1 MLLYVREIALRR
13 VLQFVSVL
21 IFVCV
26 TSTSNALALTDPGD
40 WWFNSYDTS
49 NGGQMLST
57 KQIDWCYSN
66 MDKRQSSEVSAI
78 GLIQNVL
85 NDCVNPAKKGPCSVL
100 LLDQSN
106 PSKGTEYTCDVS
118 RTSESEPIA
127 KAINESIV
135 NEPNQLVAL
144 LCGTAV
150 TDSQAEAIRPCAKAV
165 RKAYYTPACYY
176 HNGRDSKDGTAT
188 DQFTAT
194 CVYNAVKSNPVIRF
208 MKPVAAIKDAISQ
221 GRKGTQDAID
231 GALKD
236 VASKND
242 CEKSGGTWKDN
253 KCQQKE
259 DTSTCNIEGGLS
271 WVICPV
277 MNTLASINDTAFSA
291 LKNFLEIDAKVIT
304 NNDIKGA
311 WEKFRDIANVAF
323 IGAFLIVIYSQMT
336 GTGISNYGIKKIIP
350 RIVVAAVL
358 INISFWVCAVMVD
371 ISNIVGSSIYNLLG
385 DSINIGGGDS
395 GHEGWNAVVG
405 GLLTGGI
412 VIALVAALILAPTV
426 LLAVAV
432 VLIILIARQAFV
444 ILLIA
449 MSPLAFTAYLLPNT
463 EQWFKKWWK
472 AFVAVLM
479 VYPTVG
485 LVFGASTLASRVL
498 GTSDDK
504 LMQVAALAIMGI
516 PLFAVPALL
525 KGAMSAA
532 GSIGQKLAGLQDR
545 ANKRGMRGIKEGRL
559 GEAKAAFDARR
570 ASRKINRRLGQGRL
584 AKWGQ
589 RGAVEGANGKTVY
602 RSRRAAAAAWL
613 GTRQKALDNSR
624 ASNYLG
630 ANRGA
635 AAATAAYHKEVN
647 EETERQQATMS
658 EHGADDLL
666 EIAKDTKQTAERRA
680 AALRQLEHVG
690 GHQHIQ
696 AAYDYL
702 MQEGAAGGKDVGDV
716 QQLAA
721 KSLLSRRPAGV
732 GKTQANAL
740 VNGKMKG
747 EGYNDSLRQR
757 LRDQK
762 FDERS
767 LAAMD
772 VDDIARF
779 AQMKAEGKLTDDD
792 VEMLDSL
799 DQLIKKNPNISM
811 DGEKQ
816 HALDQALYGPMNP
829 DGTQAAAP
837 TNTRGSTYQ
846 EALIDLNMPSGG

>member
-1 MLLYVREIALRR
+1 
-13 VLQFVSVL
+13 
-21 IFVCV
+21 
-26 TSTSNALALTDPGD
+26 
-40 WWFNSYDTS
+40 
-49 NGGQMLST
+49 
-57 KQIDWCYSN
+57 
-66 MDKRQSSEVSAI
+66 
-78 GLIQNVL
+78 
-85 NDCVNPAKKGPCSVL
+85 
-100 LLDQSN
+100 
-106 PSKGTEYTCDVS
+106 
-118 RTSESEPIA
+118 
-127 KAINESIV
+127 
-135 NEPNQLVAL
+135 
-144 LCGTAV
+144 
-150 TDSQAEAIRPCAKAV
+150 
-165 RKAYYTPACYY
+165 
-176 HNGRDSKDGTAT
+176 
-188 DQFTAT
+188 
-194 CVYNAVKSNPVIRF
+194 
-208 MKPVAAIKDAISQ
+208 
-221 GRKGTQDAID
+221 
-231 GALKD
+231 
-236 VASKND
+236 
-242 CEKSGGTWKDN
+242 
-253 KCQQKE
+253 
-259 DTSTCNIEGGLS
+259 
-271 WVICPV
+271 
-277 MNTLASINDTAFSA
+277 
-291 LKNFLEIDAKVIT
+291 
-304 NNDIKGA
+304 
-311 WEKFRDIANVAF
+311 
-323 IGAFLIVIYSQMT
+323 
-336 GTGISNYGIKKIIP
+336 
-350 RIVVAAVL
+350 
-358 INISFWVCAVMVD
+358 MVD

-412 VIALVAALILAPTV
+412 VIALVAALIFAPTV

-589 RGAVEGANGKTVY
+589 RGAVEDANGNTVY